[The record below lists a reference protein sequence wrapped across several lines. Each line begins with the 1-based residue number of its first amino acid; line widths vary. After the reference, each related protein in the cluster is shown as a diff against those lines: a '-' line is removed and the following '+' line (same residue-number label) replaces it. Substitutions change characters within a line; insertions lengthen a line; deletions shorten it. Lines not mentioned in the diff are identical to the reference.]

1 MFMPS
6 FIIRETLNKH
16 AISGGRLREEDG
28 VLASPEWEK
37 VEAKSN
43 KADKEDSMLWI
54 ILDHELH
61 IRRPMM
67 V

>member
-1 MFMPS
+1 MFMSS
-6 FIIRETLNKH
+6 FIIWKTHNKY
-16 AISGGRLREEDG
+16 AISGGRLREEDD
-28 VLASPEWEK
+28 VLASPEWGK

-43 KADKEDSMLWI
+43 KANKEDSMLWI
-54 ILDHELH
+54 ILDHQLH